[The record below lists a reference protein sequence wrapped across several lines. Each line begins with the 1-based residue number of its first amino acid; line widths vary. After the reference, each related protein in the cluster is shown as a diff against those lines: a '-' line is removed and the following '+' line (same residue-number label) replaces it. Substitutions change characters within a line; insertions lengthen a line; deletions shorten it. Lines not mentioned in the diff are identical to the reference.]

1 MTHRRSNSTKIL
13 NDPNKLFIKK
23 INPEIENHFK
33 TRTVKSSYRQ
43 RPTQTKWYSRNPSP
57 IKNLKNIDLI
67 VGRCDSELK
76 KIRKISEKIKN
87 SRKKIVRNKEIIS
100 DFIQAPLYSIKFL
113 KKVKPQYLNR
123 YFKYQ

>member
-13 NDPNKLFIKK
+13 NDPGKLFIKK
-23 INPEIENHFK
+23 INAGIADVARVRN
-33 TRTVKSSYRQ
+33 VKSSHRQ
-43 RPTQTKWYSRNPSP
+43 RTTQTRWYSKDPSP
-57 IKNLKNIDLI
+57 VKNIDII
-67 VGRCDSELK
+67 VGRCNEELK
-76 KIRKISEKIKN
+76 KIRKISEKIIK

-123 YFKYQ
+123 HYKYQ